1 MELLKVIIEAIVQG
15 LSEFLPISSSGH
27 LAVISHLFGYNAEA
41 GTLLMVILHLGTLV
55 AVFVAFWDI
64 IWALIKEFFLMIKDI
79 FTGKFKWKEMS
90 PERRMLIM
98 LIISC
103 VPLLFFYIP
112 EAKWDIFTKA
122 QGYML
127 VVGISF
133 LFTSVILFLSTKCVK
148 GKKTNKDITPKDALT
163 IGIFQCIALL
173 PGVSRSGST
182 ISAGLFR
189 GLDKKTAVRYSFVLG
204 IPPILAGSLVELKD
218 AIGSNA
224 DVNWLYLFIGFVV
237 AAVVGYLAIALVKW
251 LIKSDKFIIFS
262 IYTLILG
269 VTVTVI
275 AIIEII
281 SGNPIVLH

>member
-1 MELLKVIIEAIVQG
+1 MELLKVIFEAIIQG

-27 LAVISHLFGYNAEA
+27 LAVVSHLFGYTAEE

-55 AVFVAFWDI
+55 AVFVAFRDI
-64 IWALIKEFFLMIKDI
+64 IWALIKEFFSLIKDI
-79 FTGKFKWKEMS
+79 CTKNFKWTEMS

-98 LIISC
+98 LMISC

-112 EAKWDIFTKA
+112 EVLWDVFTKA
-122 QGYML
+122 QGSML

-133 LFTSVILFLSTKCVK
+133 LFTSAILFLATRHSK
-148 GKKTNKDITPKDALT
+148 GKKTNKDITPKDAL
-163 IGIFQCIALL
+163 IVGIYQCIALL

-189 GLDKKTAVRYSFVLG
+189 GFDKKTAVRYSFVLG
-204 IPPILAGSLVELKD
+204 IPPILAGSLMEIKD
-218 AIGSNA
+218 AIGSGA

-269 VTVTVI
+269 IVVTI
-275 AIIEII
+275 IGIIE
-281 SGNPIVLH
+281 LF